1 MDGNEEDSIVSV
13 TPGVK
18 SAAKLQKNDVSIE
31 PIKLRLVR
39 YLINDKEYFLGT
51 TLLDQKYPRAEL
63 QDLYHSR
70 WGIEELYKTTK
81 YTMATEEFHSKS
93 LRGVRQEIYAQLAL
107 ITLNRIFTNH
117 TDDNHKT
124 KNKLSKTKAK
134 TFTNFKNSVAAFTRN
149 IESLIIGTS
158 QSLETRHIQFAQ
170 HRKRSL
176 PKTEAKQILSKGIS
190 HSAV

>member
-31 PIKLRLVR
+31 PIELRLVR

-81 YTMATEEFHSKS
+81 YTMSTEEFHSKS

-124 KNKLSKTKAK
+124 KNKGSSAELVGAFDNMPGSFPKNREPFCTIGCQLKNKWLMSKK
-134 TFTNFKNSVAAFTRN
+134 
-149 IESLIIGTS
+149 
-158 QSLETRHIQFAQ
+158 
-170 HRKRSL
+170 
-176 PKTEAKQILSKGIS
+176 
-190 HSAV
+190 